1 MFDNLQ
7 QAYES
12 MGISKTVY
20 ELSRTIENSLK
31 ERFEEIDRITE
42 CNQLKVLHAMQVA
55 ARVREGT

>member
-42 CNQLKVLHAMQVA
+42 CN
-55 ARVREGT
+55 